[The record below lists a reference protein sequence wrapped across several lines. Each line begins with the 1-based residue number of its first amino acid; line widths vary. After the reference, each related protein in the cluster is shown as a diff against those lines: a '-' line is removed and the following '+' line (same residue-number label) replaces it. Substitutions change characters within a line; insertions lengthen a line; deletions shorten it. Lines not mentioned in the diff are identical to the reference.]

1 MLPMWSAPVTRSID
15 VTTVIVLVLIAVVA
29 VAIVTVMRRNRRVD
43 SSVDSF
49 RRHIDALGP
58 EARRTT
64 VDQVQTAAARDES
77 NDEAANEP
85 PVDDEDGDED
95 GARGT

>member
-1 MLPMWSAPVTRSID
+1 
-15 VTTVIVLVLIAVVA
+15 VTTVIVLILIAVVA
-29 VAIVTVMRRNRRVD
+29 AAIVLFVMRRGRRVD

-58 EARRTT
+58 AARRTT
-64 VDQVQTAAARDES
+64 VDQVQTAAAREDS
-77 NDEAANEP
+77 GDDTATEP
-85 PVDDEDGDED
+85 PVEGHPGDED